1 MNFEEYQDMNCWVK
15 LILYL
20 DIDVSA
26 ELRLYFS
33 NSHVYDPGM
42 YELHRGFKM
51 SRTCW
56 LAHDRGTG
64 RSHNKLAICLSQLH
78 YKKANYEKWFGMLKP
93 ANEVNY

>member
-20 DIDVSA
+20 DIDVST

-42 YELHRGFKM
+42 YELHRGFKIIEKILFGHLL
-51 SRTCW
+51 TF
-56 LAHDRGTG
+56 
-64 RSHNKLAICLSQLH
+64 LSL
-78 YKKANYEKWFGMLKP
+78 FLLS
-93 ANEVNY
+93 

>member
-1 MNFEEYQDMNCWVK
+1 MNFEEYQDMNYWVK

-42 YELHRGFKM
+42 YKLHRGFKIIEKILFGHLL
-51 SRTCW
+51 TF
-56 LAHDRGTG
+56 
-64 RSHNKLAICLSQLH
+64 LSL
-78 YKKANYEKWFGMLKP
+78 FLLS
-93 ANEVNY
+93 

>member
-20 DIDVSA
+20 DIDVST

-42 YELHRGFKM
+42 YESCIGVSKSSKNF
-51 SRTCW
+51 SF
-56 LAHDRGTG
+56 
-64 RSHNKLAICLSQLH
+64 SFLSLT
-78 YKKANYEKWFGMLKP
+78 FFTKP
-93 ANEVNY
+93 RARRNVEVVEFVNTKGSESQTIF